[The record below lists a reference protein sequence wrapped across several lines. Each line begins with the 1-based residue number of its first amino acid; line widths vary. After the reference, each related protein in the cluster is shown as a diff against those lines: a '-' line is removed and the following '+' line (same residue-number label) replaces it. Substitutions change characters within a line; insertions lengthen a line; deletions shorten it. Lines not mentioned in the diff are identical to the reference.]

1 MHHGQDFDCG
11 RRNTVGD
18 NVWNVRQNQFV
29 RAFDTT
35 VPAYGRIS
43 REMIGSGDYAGDD
56 PAGGIR
62 IVSLDIAT
70 YLVQSS

>member
-1 MHHGQDFDCG
+1 
-11 RRNTVGD
+11 
-18 NVWNVRQNQFV
+18 
-29 RAFDTT
+29 
-35 VPAYGRIS
+35 
-43 REMIGSGDYAGDD
+43 MIGSGDYAGDD